1 MNLGKMEV
9 SLPSDTEIEVTREFD
24 APRRLVFDAHIKPE
38 LVKRWLHGPDEWP
51 LHEVD
56 IDARP
61 GGRLRYVWR
70 SEKTGAD
77 MVLRGEYKEIVP
89 PERIVHTELFD
100 EDWTGGETIVTTRF
114 AEAAGK
120 TLMTMTIVYSSREA
134 RDGALKSG
142 MNEGME
148 QAYARLDGMLAKAAL

>member
-1 MNLGKMEV
+1 MNFGKMEV
-9 SLPSDTEIEVTREFD
+9 GLPSDTEIEVTREFD
-24 APRRLVFDAHIKPE
+24 APRRLVFDAHIKPD

-51 LHEVD
+51 LREVD

-100 EDWTGGETIVTTRF
+100 ED
-114 AEAAGK
+114 
-120 TLMTMTIVYSSREA
+120 
-134 RDGALKSG
+134 
-142 MNEGME
+142 
-148 QAYARLDGMLAKAAL
+148 